1 MLYLKKILSICCV
14 TIIFTFLSFSVLVRA
29 DTVFSSITVIG
40 NQRVETAT
48 ILSFADMQ
56 LNTSLSDAEINNSLQ
71 RITSSKL
78 FESIEFKI
86 VNNSLSILVTEYP
99 TINKIS
105 MEGNKSLTDEQLLEL
120 ISSKPL
126 KVFSNSQATSD
137 ADRLAEAYSS
147 LGRISAEVVPQ
158 IIRRS
163 ENRVDLVFEI
173 FEGPVIEVARL
184 SFVGNRNF
192 SDRRLRRVLQ
202 TKQAGLL
209 RRFRSNDTFSED
221 RIELDKQLLSDFYS
235 ARGYI
240 DFKILSS
247 TSALTRQRDGFFVS
261 FKIDE
266 GYPYR
271 LGELSVSSTLAEVDT
286 EGFLDVLNLQSGLT
300 FSPTYIDEAISRA
313 ERLAS
318 EKGLN
323 FIRVDPVIDRNDNS
337 RTLDIVFQLTR
348 GKRIFVERIDITGN
362 TTTIDRIIRN
372 QFKTVEGDPF
382 NPRNIREASARINA
396 LGFFEPI
403 SVNTKAG
410 SDESKIVIDVKVKEV
425 PTGSLTFGASYG
437 QSTGFGGNVKISQ
450 RNFLGRG
457 QRLSFSLDSSTNSR
471 TYSLGFGEPNFLSNA
486 LSFDIDVFN
495 TITNNQFSDY
505 DTTSYG
511 ISPSITFPV
520 SMNGKISIS
529 YTFGGK
535 GLINLSSGSSKVIQD
550 EKTTKS
556 SSVIGIDYE
565 YDTRRSGYNP
575 DAGVKFKLGQEYA
588 GFGAA
593 NKYLKTDASVGG
605 IMEAFNGDLTLIAEL
620 EAGKLLSLS
629 DSSSILNRY
638 FGSEALRGFQYKG
651 FGPRDVSAQNNDALG
666 GNLFVASRFEAAF
679 PIGFL
684 EGYGMSG
691 GAFYDL
697 ASVWGLDNTT
707 GSAGTVDDGFSLRS
721 SIGLSLFWKT
731 VVGPLRINY
740 SKALSKKSY
749 DKTQMLELSVST
761 QF

>member
-1 MLYLKKILSICCV
+1 MLYLKKILSIFYAA
-14 TIIFTFLSFSVLVRA
+14 IIFISLIFSGHLRA
-29 DTVFSSITVIG
+29 DTVFSSIMVVG

-48 ILSFADMQ
+48 ILSFADMP
-56 LNTSLSDAEINNSLQ
+56 LNTILTDSEINNSLK

-78 FESIEFKI
+78 FESIEFEI
-86 VNNSLSILVTEYP
+86 VNKTLKILVTEYP
-99 TINKIS
+99 IINQIS
-105 MEGNKSLTDEQLLEL
+105 IEGNKSLTDEQLLEF

-126 KVFSNSQATSD
+126 NVFSNSLAASD
-137 ADRLAEAYSS
+137 ADKLAETYSS
-147 LGRISAEVVPQ
+147 LGRISAEVVPL

-173 FEGPVIEVARL
+173 FEGPVIEVKRL
-184 SFVGNRNF
+184 SFVGNRDF

-209 RRFRSNDTFSED
+209 RKFRGNDTFAED

-247 TSALTRQRDGFFVS
+247 TSALTRQRDGFFVT
-261 FKIDE
+261 FKIEE
-266 GYPYR
+266 GYPYK
-271 LGELSVSSTLAEVDT
+271 LGKISVSSTVAEVGT
-286 EGFLDVLNLQSGLT
+286 EGFMDILNLESGLT
-300 FSPTYIDEAISRA
+300 FSPTHIDEAISRA

-318 EKGLN
+318 EKGLK
-323 FIRVDPVIDRNDNS
+323 FIRVDPIIDRNDNS
-337 RTLDIVFQLTR
+337 RTLDIIFQLTR
-348 GKRIFVERIDITGN
+348 GERIFVERIDISGN
-362 TTTIDRIIRN
+362 TTTIDRVIRN
-372 QFKTVEGDPF
+372 QFKTIEGDPF

-396 LGFFEPI
+396 LRFFEPI

-410 SDESKIVIDVKVKEV
+410 SDDSKIVIDVKVEER

-437 QSTGFGGNVKISQ
+437 QSTGFGGNIQLAQ
-450 RNFLGRG
+450 RNLLGRG
-457 QRLSFSLDSSTNSR
+457 QRLSVSLDTSANSR
-471 TYSLGFGEPNFLSNA
+471 TYSISFGEPHFLSND

-495 TITNNQFSDY
+495 TITNNQFSAY
-505 DTTSYG
+505 DTNSYG
-511 ISPSITFPV
+511 IRPSVAYPV
-520 SMNGKISIS
+520 SRNARATIS

-535 GLINLSSGSSKVIQD
+535 GLLNLSSGSSQIIRG
-550 EKTTKS
+550 EKASKS
-556 SSVIGIDYE
+556 SSVIGIGYE

-575 DAGVKFKLGQEYA
+575 DAGIKFKLGQEYA

-593 NKYLKTDASVGG
+593 NTYLKTDASIGG
-605 IMEAFNGDLTLIAEL
+605 KMEAFNGDLTLTAEL
-620 EAGKLLSLS
+620 EAGRLLSLS
-629 DSSSILNRY
+629 GGSSIQERY
-638 FGSEALRGFQYKG
+638 FANGALRGFEYKG
-651 FGPRDVSAQNNDALG
+651 LGPRDRSAQNNDALG
-666 GNLFVASRFEAAF
+666 GNLFVATRFEAGF

-691 GAFYDL
+691 GAFYDI

-707 GSAGTVDDGFSLRS
+707 GSAGIVDDSFSLRS

-740 SKALSKKSY
+740 STALSKKSY
-749 DKTQMLELSVST
+749 DKIQMLELSVST

>member
-1 MLYLKKILSICCV
+1 MLYLKKILSIYCI
-14 TIIFTFLSFSVLVRA
+14 TIIFTFLSFSVHVRA

-48 ILSFADMQ
+48 ILSFADMP
-56 LNTSLSDAEINNSLQ
+56 LHTSLSDAEINNSLQ

-86 VNNSLSILVTEYP
+86 VNNSLRILVKEYP

-120 ISSKPL
+120 VSSKPL

-147 LGRISAEVVPQ
+147 LGRISAEVVPL

-184 SFVGNRNF
+184 SFLGNRDF

-209 RRFRSNDTFSED
+209 RKFRGNDTFSED

-247 TSALTRQRDGFFVS
+247 TSALTRQRDGFYVS

-266 GYPYR
+266 GYPYS
-271 LGELSVSSTLAEVDT
+271 LGKVSVSSTLAEVGT
-286 EGFLDVLNLQSGLT
+286 EGFLDILNLQSGLT
-300 FSPTYIDEAISRA
+300 FSPTHIDEAISRA

-318 EKGLN
+318 EKGFN
-323 FIRVDPVIDRNDNS
+323 FIRVDPIINRNDNS

-437 QSTGFGGNVKISQ
+437 RSTGFGGNINISQ

-457 QRLSFSLDSSTNSR
+457 QRLSLSLDSSTKSR

-511 ISPSITFPV
+511 ITPSLTFPV
-520 SMNGKISIS
+520 SMNGKTSIS

-550 EKTTKS
+550 EKATKS
-556 SSVIGIDYE
+556 SSVIGIGYQ

-575 DAGVKFKLGQEYA
+575 DAGVKFRLEQEYA

-629 DSSSILNRY
+629 DSSSILDRY

-651 FGPRDVSAQNNDALG
+651 FGPRDISAENNDALG
-666 GNLFVASRFEAAF
+666 GNLFAATRFEALF
-679 PIGFL
+679 PISFL

-697 ASVWGLDNTT
+697 ASVWGLDNTA
-707 GSAGTVDDGFSLRS
+707 GSAGTVDDGFNLRS

-749 DKTQMLELSVST
+749 DKIQMLELSVST

>member
-1 MLYLKKILSICCV
+1 MLYLNKILSIYCI
-14 TIIFTFLSFSVLVRA
+14 TIIFTFLSFSVHVRA

-48 ILSFADMQ
+48 ILSFADMP
-56 LNTSLSDAEINNSLQ
+56 LHTSLSDAEINNSLQ

-86 VNNSLSILVTEYP
+86 VNNSLRILVKEYP

-120 ISSKPL
+120 VSSKPL

-147 LGRISAEVVPQ
+147 LGRISAEVVPL

-184 SFVGNRNF
+184 SFLGNRDF

-209 RRFRSNDTFSED
+209 RRFRGNDTFSED

-247 TSALTRQRDGFFVS
+247 TSALTRQRDGFYVS

-266 GYPYR
+266 GYPYS
-271 LGELSVSSTLAEVDT
+271 LGKVSVSSTLAEVGT
-286 EGFLDVLNLQSGLT
+286 EGFLDILNLQSGLT
-300 FSPTYIDEAISRA
+300 FSPTHIDEAISRA

-318 EKGLN
+318 EKGFN
-323 FIRVDPVIDRNDNS
+323 FIRVDPIINRNDNS

-437 QSTGFGGNVKISQ
+437 QSTGFGGNINISQ

-457 QRLSFSLDSSTNSR
+457 QRLSLSLDSSTKSR

-511 ISPSITFPV
+511 ITPSLTFPV
-520 SMNGKISIS
+520 SMNGKTSIS

-550 EKTTKS
+550 EKATKS
-556 SSVIGIDYE
+556 SSVIGIGYQ

-575 DAGVKFKLGQEYA
+575 DAGVKFRLEQEYA

-629 DSSSILNRY
+629 DSSSILDRY

-651 FGPRDVSAQNNDALG
+651 FGPRDISAENNDALG
-666 GNLFVASRFEAAF
+666 GNLFAATRFEALF
-679 PIGFL
+679 PISFL

-697 ASVWGLDNTT
+697 ASVWGLDNTA
-707 GSAGTVDDGFSLRS
+707 GSAGTVDDGFNLRS

-740 SKALSKKSY
+740 SKALSKKSS
-749 DKTQMLELSVST
+749 DKIQMLELSVST

>member
-1 MLYLKKILSICCV
+1 MLYLKKILSIYCV

-29 DTVFSSITVIG
+29 ETVFSSITVIG

-48 ILSFADMQ
+48 ILSFADMP
-56 LNTSLSDAEINNSLQ
+56 LHTSLSDAEINNSLQ

-86 VNNSLSILVTEYP
+86 VNNSLRILVKEYP

-120 ISSKPL
+120 VSSKPL

-137 ADRLAEAYSS
+137 ADRLAETYSS
-147 LGRISAEVVPQ
+147 LGRISAEVVPL

-184 SFVGNRNF
+184 SFLGNRDF

-209 RRFRSNDTFSED
+209 RKFRSNDTFSED

-247 TSALTRQRDGFFVS
+247 TSALTRQRDGFYVS

-266 GYPYR
+266 GYPYS
-271 LGELSVSSTLAEVDT
+271 LGKVSVSSTLAEVGT

-300 FSPTYIDEAISRA
+300 FSPTHIDKAISRA
-313 ERLAS
+313 ERLAN
-318 EKGLN
+318 EKGFN
-323 FIRVDPVIDRNDNS
+323 FIRVDPIINRNDNS

-348 GKRIFVERIDITGN
+348 GERIFVERIDITGN
-362 TTTIDRIIRN
+362 TTTIDRVIRN

-410 SDESKIVIDVKVKEV
+410 TDESKIVIDVKVKEV

-437 QSTGFGGNVKISQ
+437 QSTGFGGNIKISQ

-457 QRLSFSLDSSTNSR
+457 QRLSLSLDSSAKSR

-511 ISPSITFPV
+511 ITPSLTFPV
-520 SMNGKISIS
+520 SMNGKTSIS

-550 EKTTKS
+550 EKATKS
-556 SSVIGIDYE
+556 SSVIGIGYE
-565 YDTRRSGYNP
+565 YDSRRSGYNP
-575 DAGVKFKLGQEYA
+575 DAGVKFRLEQEYA

-605 IMEAFNGDLTLIAEL
+605 IMEAFNGNLTLIAEL
-620 EAGKLLSLS
+620 EAGKLLPLS
-629 DSSSILNRY
+629 DSSSILDRY

-651 FGPRDVSAQNNDALG
+651 FGPRDIGAENNDALG
-666 GNLFVASRFEAAF
+666 GNLFAATRFEALF
-679 PIGFL
+679 PISFL

-697 ASVWGLDNTT
+697 ASVWGLDNTA
-707 GSAGTVDDGFSLRS
+707 GSAGPVDDGFNLRS

-749 DKTQMLELSVST
+749 DKIQMLELSVST

>member
-1 MLYLKKILSICCV
+1 MLYLKKILSICCA
-14 TIIFTFLSFSVLVRA
+14 TIIFTSFVFSVHVRA
-29 DTVFSSITVIG
+29 DTVFSSIKVIG
-40 NQRVETAT
+40 NQRVETAS
-48 ILSFADMQ
+48 ILSFADMP
-56 LNTSLSDAEINNSLQ
+56 LNTSLTDAEINNSLQ

-86 VNNSLSILVTEYP
+86 VDNSLIIKVIEYP
-99 TINKIS
+99 TINQIS
-105 MEGNKSLTDEQLLEL
+105 MEGNKSYTDEQLLEL
-120 ISSKPL
+120 VSSKPL
-126 KVFSNSQATSD
+126 KVFSSSLAASD
-137 ADRLAEAYSS
+137 ADKLAEAYSAT
-147 LGRISAEVVPQ
+147 GRISAEVVPV

-209 RRFRSNDTFSED
+209 RKFRSNDTFSED

-247 TSALTRQRDGFFVS
+247 TSALTRQRDGFFVT

-266 GYPYR
+266 GYSYK
-271 LGELSVSSTLAEVDT
+271 LGKISVSSTVAEVGT
-286 EGFLDVLNLQSGLT
+286 EGFLDVLNLKSGLT
-300 FSPTYIDEAISRA
+300 FSPTHIDEAINRA

-318 EKGLN
+318 EKGLD
-323 FIRVDPVIDRNDNS
+323 FIRVDPIIDRNDNS

-348 GKRIFVERIDITGN
+348 GERIFVERIDIVGN
-362 TTTIDRIIRN
+362 TTTIDRVIRK
-372 QFKTVEGDPF
+372 QFNTIEGDPF
-382 NPRNIREASARINA
+382 NPRSIREASARINA
-396 LGFFEPI
+396 LRFFEPI
-403 SVNTKAG
+403 SVSTKAG
-410 SDESKIVIDVKVKEV
+410 SDENKIVIDVKVKEV
-425 PTGSLTFGASYG
+425 PTGSLTFGASFG
-437 QSTGFGGNVKISQ
+437 QSTGFGGNIQIAQ
-450 RNFLGRG
+450 RNLLGRG
-457 QRLSFSLDSSTNSR
+457 QSLSVSIDTSAKSR
-471 TYSLGFGEPNFLSNA
+471 TYSIGFGEPNFLSNA
-486 LSFDIDVFN
+486 LSFDIDIFN
-495 TITNNQFSDY
+495 TITNNQFSAY

-511 ISPSITFPV
+511 IRPSITYPV
-520 SMNGKISIS
+520 SRNARSSIS
-529 YTFGGK
+529 FTFGGK
-535 GLINLSSGSSKVIQD
+535 GLVNLSSGSSKLIQ
-550 EKTTKS
+550 EEEASKS
-556 SSVIGIDYE
+556 SSVIGVGYE

-575 DAGVKFKLGQEYA
+575 DAGIKFKLGQEYA

-593 NKYLKTDASVGG
+593 NKYLKTDASIGG
-605 IMEAFNGDLTLIAEL
+605 KMEALNGDLTFIAEL
-620 EAGKLLSLS
+620 EAGRLLSLS
-629 DSSSILNRY
+629 GKSGILDRY
-638 FGSEALRGFQYKG
+638 FASGALRGFEYKG
-651 FGPRDVSAQNNDALG
+651 LGPRDRSAQNNDALG
-666 GNLFVASRFEAAF
+666 GNLFAATRFEAGF

-691 GAFYDL
+691 GAFYDV
-697 ASVWGLDNTT
+697 ASVWDLDDTT
-707 GSAGTVDDGFSLRS
+707 GSKGIVDDNFSIRS

-749 DKTQMLELSVST
+749 DKIQMLELSVST